1 MRPSLFSGVVA
12 ASAVGGAAL
21 SALLIATGDA
31 RSQARDP
38 GRPITLHD
46 KNGDGKISPD
56 EWPRGNFGLI
66 DKNRDGFLTADD
78 FAKHWGVPLPG
89 QPAAGKEAGAVSAGD
104 TLSCSDG
111 AAVTWIDTHVHVP
124 GRRGQTVNVPAAV
137 EAAAGVMEGSRICRI
152 VLMPVPG
159 MHGHFPP
166 QVLEDFLAEAR
177 KYPERFFV
185 MGGGGSLNSM
195 IHDEAAD
202 GKAGDALKARFAKR
216 ADTLIELGAIGFG
229 EVGILHLAAFQG
241 QQFENVAADH
251 PLLLMLADITARHDV
266 VIDVH
271 FDLVMKEM
279 ETPRWLPRP
288 PNPPRLKPNLEW
300 FERFLRHNPKAKII
314 WAHLGSDFIGFRT
327 PELTRR
333 MLKDHPNLYMSLRL
347 GPGRVPSN
355 HPMTNSGIKRDWL
368 QLFEE
373 FPDRFVIGTDQ
384 IFSLHG
390 GQLTAQHEKQRK
402 VVRERTNLFLSY
414 LPRKLARQIAY
425 ENAIRI
431 YKLKM

>member
-1 MRPSLFSGVVA
+1 
-12 ASAVGGAAL
+12 
-21 SALLIATGDA
+21 
-31 RSQARDP
+31 
-38 GRPITLHD
+38 
-46 KNGDGKISPD
+46 
-56 EWPRGNFGLI
+56 
-66 DKNRDGFLTADD
+66 
-78 FAKHWGVPLPG
+78 
-89 QPAAGKEAGAVSAGD
+89 
-104 TLSCSDG
+104 
-111 AAVTWIDTHVHVP
+111 
-124 GRRGQTVNVPAAV
+124 NVPAAV

-279 ETPRWLPRP
+279 ETPRWLLRP
-288 PNPPRLKPNLEW
+288 PNPPRL
-300 FERFLRHNPKAKII
+300 
-314 WAHLGSDFIGFRT
+314 
-327 PELTRR
+327 
-333 MLKDHPNLYMSLRL
+333 
-347 GPGRVPSN
+347 
-355 HPMTNSGIKRDWL
+355 
-368 QLFEE
+368 
-373 FPDRFVIGTDQ
+373 
-384 IFSLHG
+384 
-390 GQLTAQHEKQRK
+390 
-402 VVRERTNLFLSY
+402 
-414 LPRKLARQIAY
+414 
-425 ENAIRI
+425 
-431 YKLKM
+431 